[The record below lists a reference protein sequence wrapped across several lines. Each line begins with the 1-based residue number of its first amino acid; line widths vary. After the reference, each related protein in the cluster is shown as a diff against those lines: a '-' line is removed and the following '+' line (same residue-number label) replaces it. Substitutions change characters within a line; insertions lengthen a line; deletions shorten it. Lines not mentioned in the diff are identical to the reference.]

1 MRRRVLYSW
10 LLLVATSLLAA
21 TSSAQSPPDVPVAGE
36 VAAVEVLALPATGEG
51 LTLGELQAQ
60 AAANSPTLQKLSA
73 QVRAA
78 GGKAYQAG
86 LMPNP
91 SVGYEGQQ
99 LGSGGL
105 AEQHGVVFT
114 QEIVRGGKLALARAV
129 ASRERMKLEQ
139 QLATAEL
146 RLQTRVQI
154 AFCEALLA
162 QREIELTTQL
172 VRFSREGISSVE
184 TLQRAGE
191 VGQAD
196 VLQAQVELEAASML
210 QAAAE
215 QRLLAAWR
223 ELGAL
228 LGSTELPVQPLS
240 GDIAAVAEPLDFGA
254 TLIEVQARSPEV
266 AAAVVEIQ
274 RARYALARARVE
286 PTPNINFQGL
296 YNWQDNG
303 IGGGDDGAVQVLLPV
318 PLFNRNQGAIAAAQC
333 ELVAARQALREIQQ
347 QLQQRLAGTLQEYE
361 TARMQA
367 ERYRTSLLPSAAKS
381 LDLTRELYGAG
392 ETNYT
397 ALLTA
402 QRTYSQLSRSYLEA
416 VGKLR
421 IAEAQLEGLLVDSI
435 DATR

>member
-1 MRRRVLYSW
+1 
-10 LLLVATSLLAA
+10 
-21 TSSAQSPPDVPVAGE
+21 
-36 VAAVEVLALPATGEG
+36 
-51 LTLGELQAQ
+51 
-60 AAANSPTLQKLSA
+60 
-73 QVRAA
+73 
-78 GGKAYQAG
+78 
-86 LMPNP
+86 
-91 SVGYEGQQ
+91 
-99 LGSGGL
+99 
-105 AEQHGVVFT
+105 
-114 QEIVRGGKLALARAV
+114 LALARAV

-215 QRLLAAWR
+215 QRRLAAWR
-223 ELGAL
+223 EFGAL
-228 LGSTELPVQPLS
+228 LGSTDLPIQPLS

-416 VGKLR
+416 VSKLR
-421 IAEAQLEGLLVDSI
+421 TAEAQLEGLLVDSA
-435 DATR
+435 DAKP